1 MKSQCVTIQMKAT
14 GLIFSVVMLHK
25 VVVVFEFLE
34 ILKSY
39 HLTESYQE
47 VLVHVVINT
56 SMLFSL

>member
-1 MKSQCVTIQMKAT
+1 MKAT

-25 VVVVFEFLE
+25 VAVVFEFLE

-39 HLTESYQE
+39 HLTERYRE
-47 VLVHVVINT
+47 VLVHVVLNT